1 MPKEAN
7 ATNTPASSTIPSL
20 TLGNTNNFLGTN
32 VLDCKASA
40 AFGTFAGTAAPTN
53 GVIGSGFLGVGT
65 ATQFLT
71 GSTAE
76 LVMPTTSAECDLLQT
91 SYVGSSATSGSN
103 LIHLT
108 ARGTALAPTANLS
121 GDLLGVW
128 GARGYTG
135 SAFVTTSKASIL
147 MIANENW
154 STTANGTAISFQVT
168 PPNST
173 TMSEI
178 ARIFNTGVS
187 FDGLAVTKLGSGF
200 LIKEGANARMGVAT
214 LVSFLIVISS
224 VTVANN
230 TVTANTRIFL
240 TNQAPSGLAIGDVHV
255 SALVPGVSF
264 TISSLAIGDTSQ
276 IAWLL
281 VEPSP

>member
-1 MPKEAN
+1 MSKQAN

-32 VLDCKASA
+32 VLDCKGSA

-53 GVIGSGFLGVGT
+53 GVIDSGFLGVGT
-65 ATQFLT
+65 ATQFLS

-76 LVMPTTSAECDLLQT
+76 FVMPSASAECDILET
-91 SYVGSSATSGSN
+91 SYAGSGSANGSN
-103 LIHLT
+103 LIHYT

-121 GDLLGVW
+121 GDLLAVW

-135 SAFVTTSKASIL
+135 SAFVTTSKASVL

-154 STTANGTAISFQVT
+154 STTANGTAISLQIT

-173 TMSEI
+173 TTSEI
-178 ARIFNTGVS
+178 ARVLSTSVS
-187 FDGLAVTKLGSGF
+187 TTGLAVTNLGSGF
-200 LIKEGANARMGVAT
+200 LIKEGTNARMGVAT

-224 VTVANN
+224 VTIPNT

-240 TNQAPSGLAIGDVHV
+240 TNQAPSGLAIGDIHV
-255 SALVPGVSF
+255 SALIPGVSF
-264 TISSLAIGDTSQ
+264 TVSSLAIGDTSQ
-276 IAWLL
+276 FAWLL